1 MAFFFELGSPFSYLA
16 AERIER
22 ALGAVEWI
30 PTAPLPGAEPAS
42 AAEAEHQALALRLPL
57 VWPERGP
64 DFPRALRAAACA
76 AELGRSGPFAIAASR
91 LAFCG
96 GFDIDDPE
104 MLAEAAAAAGLAPQE
119 CLTAAGDPSWDDQLK
134 ATADGLVRRGVVELP
149 AIRVGRTYC
158 SGRQAVAEATAVMQ
172 AIGADSLERRGA

>member
-16 AERIER
+16 AERVER
-22 ALGAVEWI
+22 ALGKVDWI
-30 PTAPLPGAEPAS
+30 PTAPLPGATAVSPD
-42 AAEAEHQALALRLPL
+42 EAERHALSLRLPL
-57 VWPERGP
+57 VWPEREP

-119 CLTAAGDPSWDDQLK
+119 CLAAARDASWDDQLQ
-134 ATADGLVRRGVVELP
+134 ATAAGLVRRGVLELP

-158 SGRQAVAEATAVMQ
+158 SGKQAVAEATAVVQ
-172 AIGADSLERRGA
+172 VLGTASLELRGA